1 MQVACARRLCG
12 ERSLASSAYLA
23 AGSFCVSACVSAAGS
38 EAAFDTMHAGHMHAP
53 ALRRMKEVAPELDG
67 GCP

>member
-12 ERSLASSAYLA
+12 ERSLACSDLA

-53 ALRRMKEVAPELDG
+53 ALRRLAITKRCRL
-67 GCP
+67 CFH